1 MSAIEFRPNPD
12 YVPYTE
18 EIRMRMLR
26 LGGAIIGSGLSS
38 FYFSSLSKQAA
49 TLQAKADMS
58 SQSTG
63 DQFRSK
69 TFEMLA
75 GLRHERTGGEA
86 GLAFQ
91 WNRQFN
97 RPVIPTPNPVLK
109 HAIRLI
115 KAAVEGDSGI
125 NFYDHVQMVQFEPT
139 TGKLLPYSEIL
150 VGHTDNNRNLVASAI
165 VPPSLTTPLTDTFE
179 LQKEIGWW
187 PH

>member
-18 EIRMRMLR
+18 EIRIRMLR
-26 LGGAIIGSGLSS
+26 LGGAIIGSGLRS
-38 FYFSSLSKQAA
+38 FYFSSLSEQAA
-49 TLQAKADMS
+49 ALQARADVPS
-58 SQSTG
+58 ESTG
-63 DQFRSK
+63 DRFRSK
-69 TFEMLA
+69 SFETLA
-75 GLRHERTGGEA
+75 GLLRERTGGEA

-97 RPVIPTPNPVLK
+97 RPVILKQNPVLRD
-109 HAIRLI
+109 AIRLI

-125 NFYDHVQMVQFEPT
+125 DFYDQVQMVQFEPA

-150 VGHTDNNRNLVASAI
+150 VGHTDNNGSLVASEIIPA
-165 VPPSLTTPLTDTFE
+165 SLTAPLTDTFE

-187 PH
+187 PY